1 MLIEQLIFILV
12 SFGLFV
18 YMFYQLIKKN
28 DTKYVPILAIQ
39 ALGIAIDFAQLY
51 FAKENMNIV
60 GKIAIY
66 VLSILIPIIILVFE
80 KLNSNVSETIDITI
94 AKIFLVFGNSKS
106 AKNTLIKLVTKN
118 PRSYLGHKLLAQ
130 IYEKEGGQ
138 RKAVDEYA
146 QSIDINKKDYDSY
159 YKVATLLTDLDKKDE
174 AEQMLVSLLSKK
186 PDYVEATIALGDLLI
201 EKEDFKEAVNVYTE
215 AIKLNPTSFDLNYNL
230 GIVYTMLN
238 DFQSAKLYYE
248 KAAELNSIVY
258 NTKYSLA
265 EIALMYKE
273 LEEAEKY
280 FLQATEDE
288 ELCADAYLELAK
300 IYIIKGDKEKAIQY
314 ANVAIQEEPKR
325 IVEKIQKDVT
335 FAIIIAKLSIPFNL
349 EVEDEE
355 NPKKHKLTKKE
366 KMAKKH
372 LEEMVEITKNIGY
385 NDVKFE
391 KQEPIKKEKEVE
403 IQAKEHKERSQ

>member
-1 MLIEQLIFILV
+1 MLIEQLIFIV
-12 SFGLFV
+12 IAFALFV

-39 ALGIAIDFAQLY
+39 ALGIAIDFVQLY
-51 FAKENMNIV
+51 FTKEDISIFV
-60 GKIAIY
+60 KVIIY
-66 VLSILIPIIILVFE
+66 LLSIVIPIIILVFE
-80 KLNSNVSETIDITI
+80 KLNTDISETIDVTI

-146 QSIDINKKDYDSY
+146 HAIDINKKDYDSY
-159 YKVATLLTDLDKKDE
+159 YKVATLLTDLDKKNE
-174 AEQMLVSLLSKK
+174 AEQMLVNLLSKK
-186 PDYVEATIALGDLLI
+186 PDYIEATIALGDLLI

-215 AIKLNPTSFDLNYNL
+215 ALKINPVSFDLNYNL

-238 DFQSAKLYYE
+238 DFQNAKMYYE
-248 KAAELNSIVY
+248 KAAELNSLIY

-300 IYIIKGDKEKAIQY
+300 IYLIKGDKEKAIKY

-325 IVEKIQKDVT
+325 IVEKIQKDVS

-349 EVEDEE
+349 EVEEDEK
-355 NPKKHKLTKKE
+355 PKKLTKKE
-366 KMAKKH
+366 LMAKKH
-372 LEEMVEITKNIGY
+372 LEEMVEITKKIGY

-391 KQEPIKKEKEVE
+391 KKTQIENEKETE
-403 IQAKEHKERSQ
+403 KQIQEQKERGQ